1 MNYRGQ
7 AKLYYLYMMSD
18 GEVSDEEMK
27 LFDKI
32 CKELY
37 LNADDKN
44 QVRQECNEISKE
56 EKMTCID
63 VLEKMQKKHI
73 CTEPWIL
80 T

>member
-18 GEVSDEEMK
+18 GEVSDGEKK

-37 LNADDKN
+37 LDADDKK
-44 QVRQECNEISKE
+44 QVKQEMVVAFIY
-56 EKMTCID
+56 
-63 VLEKMQKKHI
+63 
-73 CTEPWIL
+73 
-80 T
+80 

>member
-18 GEVSDEEMK
+18 GEVSDGEKK

-37 LNADDKN
+37 LDADDKK
-44 QVRQECNEISKE
+44 QVKQEGLIFVMLKGCMKYISKRA
-56 EKMTCID
+56 C
-63 VLEKMQKKHI
+63 QKKNTCDKI
-73 CTEPWIL
+73 S
-80 T
+80 